1 MLAASLIFIF
11 MDADLLYQIALTLVP
26 QIGPVQ
32 ARNLVTHF
40 GTARAIFQAPGNAL
54 KRIDG
59 IGESRAAAI
68 KSFRDF
74 AQAEKETVFIEQ
86 FRITPLFITHPDYPK
101 RLLHCYDCPVL
112 LYFKGSANLNA
123 SKIVSVIGTR
133 SHSEY
138 GRLATEKLIAD
149 LAGLDVL
156 VISGLAH
163 GIDAIAH
170 KAALKN
176 GLPTVGVLAH
186 GLNQVYPSQH
196 TSLAREIVK
205 EGGGLLTEFMSPAMP
220 DRHQFPARNRIVAG
234 LSDATIVVETGV
246 KGGSMITAELANGY
260 NRDVFAIPGKITDP
274 KSVGCNYLIRNHK
287 AFMLTDAAA
296 LKESMNWDSG
306 SHPTGKNNKQK
317 QIFIEL
323 SREERLL
330 MDLLREKE
338 AMHIDEINLKSGLS
352 NSTVAAAI
360 LNMELQNIIFAHPGK
375 VYSLQ

>member
-1 MLAASLIFIF
+1 

-32 ARNLVTHF
+32 GRNLATHF
-40 GTARAIFQAPGNAL
+40 ETARDIFHASANTL

-59 IGESRAAAI
+59 IGEARAAAI

-74 AQAEKETVFIEQ
+74 IQAEKEVIFIEQ
-86 FRITPLFITHPDYPK
+86 FRIKPLFITHPAYPR
-101 RLLHCYDCPVL
+101 RLLNCCDCPVL
-112 LYFKGSANLNA
+112 LYFKGNADLNA
-123 SKIVSVIGTR
+123 ARIISVIGTR

-149 LAGLDVL
+149 LAHPDIL

-186 GLNQVYPSQH
+186 GLSQVYPSQH

-260 NRDVFAIPGKITDP
+260 NRDVFAVPGKITDP
-274 KSVGCNYLIRNHK
+274 KSAGCNYLIRNHK
-287 AFMLTDAAA
+287 AFLLPDATA
-296 LKESMNWDSG
+296 LKESMNWNNDPHSSG
-306 SHPTGKNNKQK
+306 KSNKQK

-323 SREERLL
+323 STEERLL
-330 MDLLREKE
+330 VELLQEKGP
-338 AMHIDEINLKSGLS
+338 MHIDEINQRSGLS
-352 NSTVAAAI
+352 SSTVAVAI

-375 VYSLQ
+375 LYSLQ

>member
-1 MLAASLIFIF
+1 

-32 ARNLVTHF
+32 ARHLATHF
-40 GTARAIFQAPGNAL
+40 ETARAIFHASGNTL

-59 IGESRAAAI
+59 IGEARAAAI

-74 AQAEKETVFIEQ
+74 AQAEKEIAFIEQ
-86 FRITPLFITHPDYPK
+86 FRIIPLFITHPAYPK
-101 RLLHCYDCPVL
+101 RLLNCYDCPVL
-112 LYFKGSANLNA
+112 LYFKGNADLNA
-123 SKIVSVIGTR
+123 ARIISVIGTR

-138 GRLATEKLIAD
+138 GRLITEKLIAD
-149 LAGLDVL
+149 LTHPGVL

-163 GIDAIAH
+163 GIDAVAH

-186 GLNQVYPSQH
+186 GLSQVYPSQH

-260 NRDVFAIPGKITDP
+260 NRDVFAIPGKVTDP
-274 KSVGCNYLIRNHK
+274 KSAGCNYLIRNHK
-287 AFMLTDAAA
+287 ASLLTDAAG
-296 LKESMNWDSG
+296 LKESMNWDAALA
-306 SHPTGKNNKQK
+306 PAGKNNKQK
-317 QIFIEL
+317 QLFIEL

-330 MDLLREKE
+330 VDLLQEKE
-338 AMHIDEINLKSGLS
+338 SMHIDEINQRSGLS

-375 VYSLQ
+375 TYSLQ